1 MRTGIQIAVM
11 ISLTSCGVS
20 GPFVADE
27 YKGFVDASVFDAK
40 FLPGRCGG
48 APCYPSQQGF
58 ARGAPVFFYNLG
70 SLSTATLPA
79 IKAADLAPVFS
90 FGPGRCKPNDDFQPM
105 RDAYSLANQFP
116 LFTALPL
123 TSRVTGVV
131 VNPFVN
137 VVPIS
142 GTAPY
147 VCNDLKDAQVV
158 AYKGS
163 VSRKFNVTADE
174 TVTPQPQLWA
184 AIDPTAP
191 LAPSSPDFTLTVS
204 YAWYKDLLL
213 TYLDGGPVPVSDS
226 GELVAM
232 DGVILDPAGLT
243 TFAKATDAKVVLLPF
258 KRGEPGYSPIVRL
271 HSWRLP
277 AGKVPGDFTGIC
289 NGSNCGDKDVDITTA
304 AAVAFNTIF
313 AVSQ

>member
-1 MRTGIQIAVM
+1 MRTGLCFAVLLTIA
-11 ISLTSCGVS
+11 SCGAA
-20 GPFVADE
+20 GPSLPDE
-27 YKGFVDASVFDAK
+27 YKGFIDASVFDAK
-40 FLPGRCGG
+40 FLPGKCGS

-58 ARGAPVFFYNLG
+58 AGGAPLFFYNLG
-70 SLSTATLPA
+70 SLSTTALPA

-90 FGPGRCKPNDDFQPM
+90 FGEGRCKPNDDFQAM
-105 RDAYSLANQFP
+105 RDAYSLSNQFP
-116 LFTALPL
+116 LFTALPV
-123 TSRVTGVV
+123 TSRVASVV

-137 VVPIS
+137 VVPIA

-147 VCNDLKDAQVV
+147 SCNALKDAQAV

-163 VSRKFNVTADE
+163 ASTKFNVTADE
-174 TVTPQPQLWA
+174 TVAPQPQLWA

-191 LAPSSPDFTLTVS
+191 LAPSNPDFTLAVS
-204 YAWYKDLLL
+204 YGWYKDLLL
-213 TYLDGGPVPVSDS
+213 TYLDGGPVPVSDK

-232 DGVILDPAGLT
+232 EGVILDPAGAT
-243 TFAKATDAKVVLLPF
+243 TFAKPTDAKVVLLPF

-289 NGSNCGDKDVDITTA
+289 NGGTCGDKDVDITA
-304 AAVAFNTIF
+304 AAPVAFNTIF
-313 AVSQ
+313 VVSQ